1 MKSSTNRN
9 KTEPYAITA
18 RFNDKNY
25 HRVLAISKKLGLT
38 RHRALQLCYT
48 VGIDVLS
55 GKMDICT
62 PAAGKADNSQQQQG

>member
-9 KTEPYAITA
+9 KTEPHLLAA
-18 RFNDKNY
+18 RFTDQNLR
-25 HRVLAISKKLGLT
+25 RVLVISQKLGLT

-62 PAAGKADNSQQQQG
+62 PAAGKADNQQQQQG